1 MANKPRYKSGF
12 GFIDLLF
19 NLLVGFTFMFILAFI
34 LINPVAKKASVD
46 PKAEYI
52 VLVTWDD
59 TSTYDIDT
67 WVMDDQN
74 NIISF
79 RRKDHAL
86 IHLERDDMGISN
98 DRFIDKDG
106 KEKIRQINREAVSIR
121 SRDPRVFYVS
131 LHWFSN
137 GGSQTSDPIDVT
149 VEFISVNPFVSISTK
164 TVTLTKTGQE
174 IPVYR
179 IEIFDDKSVDV
190 EDSNIHIIYS
200 DTNLRKEW

>member
-98 DRFIDKDG
+98 DR
-106 KEKIRQINREAVSIR
+106 
-121 SRDPRVFYVS
+121 
-131 LHWFSN
+131 
-137 GGSQTSDPIDVT
+137 
-149 VEFISVNPFVSISTK
+149 
-164 TVTLTKTGQE
+164 
-174 IPVYR
+174 VY
-179 IEIFDDKSVDV
+179 
-190 EDSNIHIIYS
+190 
-200 DTNLRKEW
+200 